1 MKEKLPIKVKIE
13 GKEYILPY
21 EEELKSSEATIN
33 ENLIEQAP
41 LFAWYAVLASHAKSQ
56 VNDRKLDLANLDA
69 NLGNEYRKKV
79 LDAGEKVTEKKILD
93 AVEKDN
99 RHITGVVI
107 LNSALKTHDQL
118 VAIVRAFDHRKE
130 MVSALA
136 SNMRK
141 EADTGVSLGKTV
153 IKKD

>member
-1 MKEKLPIKVKIE
+1 MKEKLPVKVKIE
-13 GKEYILPY
+13 GKEYVTNY
-21 EEELKSSEATIN
+21 EEELKSSELTIN

-41 LFAWYAVLASHAKSQ
+41 LFAWYAVLAELAKSQ

-69 NLGNEYRKKV
+69 NLGDEYRKKMMN
-79 LDAGEKVTEKKILD
+79 AGEKVIEKKVADL
-93 AVEKDN
+93 VEKDA
-99 RHITGVVI
+99 RHVEAVVI
-107 LNSALKTHDQL
+107 LNFALKAHGQL
-118 VAIVRAFDHRKE
+118 NAITRAFDHRKE

-153 IKKD
+153 RKE

>member
-1 MKEKLPIKVKIE
+1 MKDKLPVKVKID
-13 GKEYILPY
+13 GKEYDTQY
-21 EEELKSSEATIN
+21 EEELKSSELTIN

-41 LFAWYAVLASHAKSQ
+41 LFAWYAVLAELAKAQ

-69 NLGNEYRKKV
+69 NLGDEYRKKMMN
-79 LDAGEKVTEKKILD
+79 AGEKVIEKKVADL
-93 AVEKDN
+93 VEKDK
-99 RHITGVVI
+99 RHVEAVVV
-107 LNSALKTHDQL
+107 LNFALKAHGQL
-118 VAIVRAFDHRKE
+118 NAITRAFDHRKE

-153 IKKD
+153 RKE

>member
-1 MKEKLPIKVKIE
+1 MKEKLPVKIKID
-13 GKEYILPY
+13 GKNYDINY
-21 EEELKSSEATIN
+21 EEELKSSESTIN

-41 LFAWYAVLASHAKSQ
+41 LFAWYAVLASLAKAQ
-56 VNDRKLDLANLDA
+56 VNDRKLDLGNLDA
-69 NLGNEYRKKV
+69 NLGDEYRKKV
-79 LDAGEKVTEKKILD
+79 LNAGEKVTEKKIFD
-93 AVEKDN
+93 AVEKDD
-99 RHITGVVI
+99 RHIEGVVI
-107 LNSALKTHDQL
+107 LNSVLKTHDQL

-153 IKKD
+153 IKK

>member
-1 MKEKLPIKVKIE
+1 MKEKLPIKIKIE
-13 GKEYILPY
+13 GKTYDLPY
-21 EEELKSSEATIN
+21 EDELKSSTETIN

-41 LFAWYAVLASHAKSQ
+41 LFAWYAVLAEQAKAQ

-69 NLGNEYRKKV
+69 NMADEYRKKV
-79 LDAGEKVTEKKILD
+79 LDAGEKVTEKKIFD
-93 AVEKDN
+93 AVEKDT
-99 RHITGVVI
+99 RHVTGVVI
-107 LNSALKTHDQL
+107 LNAALKTHGQL
-118 VAIVRAFDHRKE
+118 QAIVRAFDHRKE

-153 IKKD
+153 IKK

>member
-1 MKEKLPIKVKIE
+1 MKEKLPVKVKIE
-13 GKEYILPY
+13 GKEYDTNY
-21 EEELKSSEATIN
+21 EEELKSSESTIN

-41 LFAWYAVLASHAKSQ
+41 LFAWHAVLSELAKAQ

-69 NLGNEYRKKV
+69 NLADEYRKKI
-79 LDAGEKVTEKKILD
+79 LDTGEKITEKRIFD
-93 AVEKDN
+93 AVERDD

-107 LNSALKTHDQL
+107 LNAALKTYGQL
-118 VAIVRAFDHRKE
+118 SAIRAAFDHRKE
-130 MVSALA
+130 MISALA